1 MNRYLRPL
9 AALVFA
15 AFAFNASAAV
25 EVNQASQ
32 AELETVKGI
41 GPGLS
46 GKILE
51 ARKAGAFKSWSDIID
66 RVPGIGAGNA
76 ARRSCKRAAAASIS
90 APNRSKPRSAGLPS
104 RRRWRTPRKR
114 RVNIARSRTEQPDR
128 RASREIN
135 KSSTRKSRILFGKT
149 PARRERKLG
158 IFALTLC
165 KCTQN
170 LLAESNAFT
179 YFPPRVEVA
188 DLGGPSRPPAT
199 ELIFED
205 GVVLGGPAEKIF
217 CRGCIDA
224 YWYCEVVRRSE
235 GFRFHRPRGWQQR
248 CIRPLF
254 GD

>member
-76 ARRSCKRAAAASIS
+76 ARFSQ
-90 APNRSKPRSAGLPS
+90 AGLTVAGS
-104 RRRWRTPRKR
+104 
-114 RVNIARSRTEQPDR
+114 AF
-128 RASREIN
+128 ASDA
-135 KSSTRKSRILFGKT
+135 K
-149 PARRERKLG
+149 PAAK
-158 IFALTLC
+158 
-165 KCTQN
+165 
-170 LLAESNAFT
+170 
-179 YFPPRVEVA
+179 VA
-188 DLGGPSRPPAT
+188 KAKG
-199 ELIFED
+199 E
-205 GVVLGGPAEKIF
+205 
-217 CRGCIDA
+217 
-224 YWYCEVVRRSE
+224 
-235 GFRFHRPRGWQQR
+235 
-248 CIRPLF
+248 
-254 GD
+254 